1 MLFPLCCWYDGECR
15 KSGGVLSLVEL
26 LFAWKHMTM
35 YFACQFIVLSY
46 MGTVRSIPKMVLES
60 LVIAVVCTAA
70 TYLLEDVF
78 PVAFV
83 GVLVMIL
90 AGIYHHLRHRGKMTN
105 SILMHFDLYT
115 LSLFSNILLGSVAY
129 GIVYAINPAGNWVMT
144 AVLNQTFYIAEMLL
158 ICFITGKQKKKKVR
172 PYWFTAFSILC
183 CIIMLCNFV
192 IVMPA
197 SITANHAE
205 LAFILVAVVSC
216 IGLAVWL
223 WERRRENE
231 EKQKLLI
238 EIKKLRSQ
246 VHHYKEFIPAMKRK
260 FDASLEELK
269 RKTTDIKILEKFRPL
284 VEEIDRLYEEQ
295 MEESRREFLQAST
308 LAKTGVIF
316 VDALLEQYYERAHKE
331 DISFD
336 VRVFDSPQHLFRRH
350 LIPQLK
356 LEELLGDLL
365 TNAFRAILRKKI
377 RFDEAVEINMGI
389 TDDGYYEIDV
399 YDTGEPFP
407 AFILENFGER
417 GLTTGGT
424 GEGIANM
431 LEILQ
436 ANGITMKIS
445 EFDGTVGEFSK
456 CITLRFSGKF
466 EVVLDTKRDIYF
478 HLVCSQESTHTGGG
492 R

>member
-1 MLFPLCCWYDGECR
+1 
-15 KSGGVLSLVEL
+15 
-26 LFAWKHMTM
+26 
-35 YFACQFIVLSY
+35 
-46 MGTVRSIPKMVLES
+46 
-60 LVIAVVCTAA
+60 
-70 TYLLEDVF
+70 
-78 PVAFV
+78 
-83 GVLVMIL
+83 
-90 AGIYHHLRHRGKMTN
+90 
-105 SILMHFDLYT
+105 
-115 LSLFSNILLGSVAY
+115 
-129 GIVYAINPAGNWVMT
+129 
-144 AVLNQTFYIAEMLL
+144 
-158 ICFITGKQKKKKVR
+158 
-172 PYWFTAFSILC
+172 
-183 CIIMLCNFV
+183 
-192 IVMPA
+192 MPA